1 MTIVFRTDSDHQIYQ
16 IWAQEQNASCAVA
29 SIWMARNQAKQQT
42 VNEEEWTL
50 AWSMYE
56 EVVANIPL
64 ALAVEPSPVTFD
76 PTQHQNDQSTMGDM
90 FSVAGTYMSQVATK
104 LQLDGLNVTH
114 SSSTA
119 VIPSQL
125 SYRRPAIIL
134 LGWYNGNVRN
144 GGHFIVASQ
153 VNSQGAIVYLDP
165 WGGELR
171 EMGPGPSYIGNGQF
185 EEILYVSAD

>member
-1 MTIVFRTDSDHQIYQ
+1 MRMTIVFRNDSDNQIYQ
-16 IWAQEQNASCAVA
+16 LWAQDQAASCAVA
-29 SIWMARNQAKQQT
+29 SIWMARNQAKQMT
-42 VNEEEWTL
+42 INEEEWTV
-50 AWSMYE
+50 AWSMYC
-56 EVVANIPL
+56 EVVEKIPL
-64 ALAVEPSPVTFD
+64 CPEPAPVTFD

-90 FSVAGTYMSQVATK
+90 FSVAGTYMSQVSTK
-104 LQLDGLNVTH
+104 LQLDGLNVTN

-134 LGWYNGNVRN
+134 LGWYTNGVRN

-153 VNSQGAIVYLDP
+153 VNSHGAIVYLDP

-185 EEILYVSAD
+185 ENILYVSAN